1 MSSYLSDEQSSSD
14 ATLPA
19 QSLSRIAIEIAICIR
34 NIPPT
39 SLRHSS
45 VFQRSI
51 RKHPSSHHIAYVVN
65 MLMFEIGDSL
75 LPSLHTEVSMTREIK
90 YFVDDKEKAGDAY
103 VNLF

>member
-1 MSSYLSDEQSSSD
+1 
-14 ATLPA
+14 
-19 QSLSRIAIEIAICIR
+19 
-34 NIPPT
+34 
-39 SLRHSS
+39 
-45 VFQRSI
+45 
-51 RKHPSSHHIAYVVN
+51 